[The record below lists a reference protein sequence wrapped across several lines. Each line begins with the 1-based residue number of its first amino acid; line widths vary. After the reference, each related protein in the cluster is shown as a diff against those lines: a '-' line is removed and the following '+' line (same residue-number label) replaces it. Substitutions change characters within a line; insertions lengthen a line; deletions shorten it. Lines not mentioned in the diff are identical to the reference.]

1 MYVIKRSGNK
11 ESVQFDKITNRLQKL
26 NISSRIDPLIV
37 TQKICSR
44 IFSGITT
51 TELDNLASQ
60 VCMNMVMDDPDY
72 GVLGSRIIIS
82 NHQKNTPESFY
93 DVVYELSQNKDVHN
107 ALAPLVSQELIDI
120 TEKYKD
126 ELQDMIVME
135 RDYLLDYFGFKTL
148 ERSYLLKVNV
158 DGGKKKKIV
167 ERPQHLFLRVAIGIH
182 GDDLESIRETYNSMS
197 LKLYTHAT
205 PTLFNAATNHSQLSS
220 CFLLGTDDSVEG
232 IFETISD
239 CAKISKWSGG
249 IGIHISNIRCKG
261 SYIRKTAGT
270 TDGIIPM
277 LKVYNDVSRYI
288 NQSGKRNGS
297 FAIYLEPH
305 HGDVYE
311 FLEAKKNTGPEELR
325 ARDLFYALWVS
336 DYFMECI
343 EKDNDWYL
351 MDPDNSYGL
360 TDVYGDEYKN
370 LYLKYVSEGRYV
382 KKVKA
387 RNLWEHIIGSQI
399 EHGMPYISYK
409 DHVNRKNNQ
418 QNIGI
423 IKSSNLCNEIN
434 EVSNSEETAVCN
446 LASMCLPQYLEYPDV
461 RKENNVWDTL
471 LTVKESLQYIYMSK
485 GNLKLLTTK
494 DCSYCK
500 LLKSLLDETGLVYEE
515 INDETADELRL
526 KCKIYKPFE
535 SYPQLFSEYNCEVR
549 HFGGYTDCWEI
560 LTPRVNYDK
569 LMKYAYNL
577 TINLNKVIDKNF
589 YPTEKC
595 SKSNFRHRPIG
606 LGVQGLADVFML
618 LKIPFTSDKAKEI
631 NKNIFE
637 SIYYGSVSSSVD
649 LAAKYGAYETY
660 KGSPLSFG
668 KFQFNLWDVSEDTL
682 SGMWDWKMLREKLFI
697 HGSRNSL
704 NIALMPTAS
713 TSSIFGNNESFEA
726 ITSNLYTRNV
736 LSGVFTIINKYLV
749 KDLINLDL
757 WNQDIIDRL
766 IYDKGSV
773 QNMRLLPKFLREIY
787 KTSFEIDQKLL
798 IKMSAERGIFVCQS
812 QSLNL
817 FFDKP
822 SFKELTS
829 CHFFGW
835 KNGLKTGSYYIRT
848 KPALS
853 VQNYGIDVNKEKI
866 FKMEDQNVENDEGC
880 LNCGA

>member
-11 ESVQFDKITNRLQKL
+11 ETVQFDKITNRLQKL
-26 NISSRIDPLIV
+26 NISSSIDPLIV

-60 VCMNMVMDDPDY
+60 VCMNMVMEHPDY

-93 DVVYELSQNKDVHN
+93 DVVFELSQNKDVHN
-107 ALAPLVSQELIDI
+107 ILAPLVSQELIDI
-120 TEKYKD
+120 TQKYKD
-126 ELQDMIVME
+126 ELQDMIVMD

-148 ERSYLLKVNV
+148 ERSYLLKLN
-158 DGGKKKKIV
+158 GKKKRIF

-205 PTLFNAATNHSQLSS
+205 PTLFNAGTNHSQLSS
-220 CFLLGTDDSVEG
+220 CFLISTEDSVEG

-249 IGIHISNIRCKG
+249 IGVHISNIRCKG

-311 FLEAKKNTGPEELR
+311 FLEAKKNTGPDELR

-343 EKDNDWYL
+343 EKNDDWYL

-370 LYLKYVSEGRYV
+370 LYLKYVGEGRYV

-446 LASMCLPQYLEYPDV
+446 LSSMCLPQYLEYP
-461 RKENNVWDTL
+461 REGNLVWESLLSVEESLTYIYLSKGKLTL
-471 LTVKESLQYIYMSK
+471 LTI
-485 GNLKLLTTK
+485 K

-515 INDETADELRL
+515 IDDADAEEFGRFET
-526 KCKIYKPFE
+526 
-535 SYPQLFSEYNCEVR
+535 YPQLFSEYSGNGI
-549 HFGGYTDCWEI
+549 HIGGYTDCWEI
-560 LTPRVNYDK
+560 LKPRMNYDK

-606 LGVQGLADVFML
+606 LGVQGLADVFMI
-618 LKIPFTSDKAKEI
+618 LKLPFTSEEAKEI

-637 SIYYGSVSSSVD
+637 SIYYGSMSSSID
-649 LAAKYGAYETY
+649 LASKYGPYETY

-682 SGMWDWKMLREKLFI
+682 SGKWDWSSLREKLLL

-773 QNMRLLPKFLREIY
+773 QNMKRLPKFLREIY

-829 CHFFGW
+829 CHFSGW

-853 VQNYGIDVNKEKI
+853 VQNYGLDVNKEKI
-866 FKMEDQNVENDEGC
+866 FKLEDEQNTENDEGC